1 MEDEY
6 EEVVEESLLLIEFT
20 GNTGDDAINQEN
32 NVSMKILGVESE
44 EPIIQM
50 GKQLYR
56 GEYQDSLGTE
66 LFFREVEG
74 EHSTDTLFDTK
85 MKTKLEYCGKT
96 SKKILIHRAFVE
108 NRESNSTASAGGMSL
123 PNVDVMI
130 ASDSA
135 PPAPSQV
142 VDEN

>member
-108 NRESNSTASAGGMSL
+108 NRESNSIASAGGMSL

>member
-6 EEVVEESLLLIEFT
+6 EETVEESLLLIEFT

-44 EPIIQM
+44 EPIIQI

-85 MKTKLEYCGKT
+85 MKKKLEYCGKT
-96 SKKILIHRAFVE
+96 NKKILIHRAFVE
-108 NRESNSTASAGGMSL
+108 NRESNAASVDEMSL
-123 PNVDVMI
+123 PNPDVII

-135 PPAPSQV
+135 SPAPSQV